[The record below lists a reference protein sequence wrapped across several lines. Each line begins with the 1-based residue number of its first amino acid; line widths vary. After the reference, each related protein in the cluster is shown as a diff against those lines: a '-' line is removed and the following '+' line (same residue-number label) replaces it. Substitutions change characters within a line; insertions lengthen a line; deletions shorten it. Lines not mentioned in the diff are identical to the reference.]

1 MSEHIKF
8 SKNTEW
14 LRPFIV
20 ASGKYV
26 PIEKLRKVHGF
37 RVAKG
42 LEEQVDGSILKWN
55 GKFSINLRMQNL
67 KEDKKKYQNVRY
79 EALLVVLAHELAHM
93 LEWEHTPEHFRLM
106 TQIMR
111 RFVRVLRNLPVEDT
125 SLMWDKRLKRNKD
138 SA

>member
-1 MSEHIKF
+1 MTEHIKF

-14 LRPFIV
+14 LAPFIAA
-20 ASGKYV
+20 ASRYV

-42 LEEQVDGSILKWN
+42 LEEQVDGSILKWH

-67 KEDKKKYQNVRY
+67 KDGKKYQNVRY

-93 LEWEHTPEHFRLM
+93 LEWEHTSEHFRLM
-106 TQIMR
+106 SKIML
-111 RFVRVLRNLPVEDT
+111 RFHRVIRKMSIKDT
-125 SLMWDKRLKRNKD
+125 SLTWDKRFKINKE